1 MRTTKVYFDNCEIEV
16 SKVSMKQGHK
26 VRKMK
31 KEKMK
36 FNT

>member
-1 MRTTKVYFDNCEIEV
+1 MKTNRVSFDNCEIEV

-36 FNT
+36 FNA

>member
-1 MRTTKVYFDNCEIEV
+1 MKTNKAYFENCEIEV

-31 KEKMK
+31 KEKIT
-36 FNT
+36 FNS

>member
-1 MRTTKVYFDNCEIEV
+1 MKTNKVYFESHEIEV

-31 KEKMK
+31 KEKT
-36 FNT
+36 F